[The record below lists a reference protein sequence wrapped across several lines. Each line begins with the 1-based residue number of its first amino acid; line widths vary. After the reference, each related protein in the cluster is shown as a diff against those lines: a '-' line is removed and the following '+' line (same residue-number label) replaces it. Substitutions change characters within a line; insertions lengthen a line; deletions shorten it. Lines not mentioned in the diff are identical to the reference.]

1 MSGSD
6 LKRSILIK
14 AVFLNMRDIS
24 RVCCSRFFLFPCA
37 NFFANVLVLQYST
50 TKQRTQH
57 RLNFFCIQALYCAP
71 KHTLIRSAYEIKNK
85 KIKSFKMNI

>member
-37 NFFANVLVLQYST
+37 NFFANVTST
-50 TKQRTQH
+50 TILDYKAKNSAQAELFLHTSPLLCTKTH
-57 RLNFFCIQALYCAP
+57 TYKKRL
-71 KHTLIRSAYEIKNK
+71 
-85 KIKSFKMNI
+85 